1 MERAKK
7 VLTALLICSMCLG
20 NVVPVMAEGDNVS
33 NSDSQEQDSQD
44 NEQVNVDTVG
54 NEDTGT
60 EEYAISE
67 QKLLSNSGDGTLVT
81 NMPEGEQIYITL
93 ADNWDYRWN
102 ANDSGGLNSVIHLD
116 DYTGSNCNFQL
127 YRVSEDGKQTDYYG
141 ISYEGSKRFAD
152 IDGKSKKDGA
162 VLHLYESSNGTN
174 PVKKHDGNPHRQ
186 FAFYYVKTDDYGN
199 QYYYIQNKNSGLW
212 MGYEDTDNNG
222 GPSCGDKIW
231 QTSKENRK
239 LWVVTNCVVP
249 KQGGEVEDL
258 IAYKEGSTTQ
268 REDGVFVSLFKKDT
282 IECVT
287 SYLDSA
293 VNFTN
298 LNFYRMGTNSK
309 MLLKWDEKHS
319 AYEIHYYTDG
329 ENDRGAV
336 WDVEGEGTQ
345 ENADV
350 HLWDCQSKEKNE
362 NTSQLWRF
370 FKQSDGSY
378 KIQNAKTGKFIA
390 YQYDKDDED
399 DEDRKSSGTL
409 KQLDGSEGTFDD
421 KVRKLA
427 YFTIDRFGGTDNPVN
442 FNYSVDWMANIPDD
456 ALLSSVNI
464 PGTHDTGTAS
474 VNFDASGQ
482 ASLSSCQKYFYG
494 EQLNVGAR
502 SFDVRCDATKDDAS
516 LEDVKIIHGNLLTVC
531 HERGTDFKTL
541 TLKSILDDSV
551 RFLKNHP
558 SEALVIMIK
567 KDAGSDIGLTSAM
580 ASFIKNNK
588 EYVWTEVRIPTMG
601 EARGKIVFVRRYDIS
616 DYDYAKDG
624 LEPYWFGIS
633 LTNWDDNQYSDYTY
647 AIPIYN
653 YEDKEIVYV
662 QDAYNEGSSGK
673 IEHIEGTLK
682 QTVGEDSAHEI
693 SKNSWIYNYTS
704 CASGFP
710 LGLTRDINPWMY
722 NGNGSK
728 YFDNRRLGMVMLNF
742 VDGQMSKLVYE
753 TNFREGNF
761 FELKSSPP
769 EVTLTYGDTLG
780 EAELNGGT
788 GNGTWSFDD
797 PNIKPSYHDYVTGTE
812 YTMTFTPYDT
822 DHYRTVSA
830 KVKITNF
837 KKKPVVVTVD
847 DKEMTYGDDTI
858 PEFTYTFDESQLE
871 EGDMVDSLGITMR
884 INPLS
889 SSTGRLRAGTYAI
902 TSTSD
907 SNIYDVQFTKD
918 ETGRNAGSLTV
929 CRRNLG
935 IQWSDTKNLKYTG
948 NPVNVTA
955 TITGVLEGDD
965 CYVEVTGGNKIG
977 PSWNGDVNTPPT
989 QYTATAEVKGDDRLN
1004 YKLPKDDDVYEYKTS
1019 INYYI
1024 RRSDPNTDDYAFP
1037 TKAVMT
1043 YGQKLSEAT
1052 LVGASGEGEFV
1063 FVGKD
1068 TNGNIQRL
1076 DDTVPAAG
1084 EQEYYI
1090 AYIPVDKTLEHATVS
1105 DSKIPVTVSKKTVT
1119 VKAEAK
1125 EKRYGDTMNQS
1136 DLTYTIDADQLVG
1149 SDTKADLAL
1158 TLTAGDGNNQFCDVG
1173 QYQIVKKDCESSNY
1187 EVTVIP
1193 AYLTVSKRKV
1203 GIEWNGQ
1210 AQYTYSGSPVNI
1222 TAQVDL
1228 PDTWPEERK
1237 EECKVVVIGGKRTDA
1252 GSYNAMAIALSNRSN
1267 YMFADSAQKTFAYT
1281 ITKADPSGITF
1292 PTSATITYGQ
1302 TLQQAVFEGGSCEV
1316 PGEFVFADNPAGF
1329 LAVGSNTE
1337 YSVKFVPDDTKNY
1350 NTVDGNDKVPVTV
1363 NPKSLTVGAYN
1374 QYKTY
1379 GDNTPT
1385 LTWYMDESQLVGN
1398 DSAAEFDFELTA
1410 GDGNDKYCDVG
1421 GYSIKIAENG
1431 IKNQNPN
1438 YTINYING
1446 TLKVNPLE
1454 VEIQWSST
1462 TNIKVGD
1469 SGPSATIS
1477 NLVNND
1483 ECQVIVE
1490 YTEGTGP
1497 KGTDKPSWTIELDE
1511 PQRFDATITG
1521 IEGDKKF
1528 NYTLPED
1535 DLQIQYFVRRADA
1548 TDYRMPE
1555 GAVMI
1560 YGQKLSEARL
1570 ILASGEGEFKFVE
1583 NRLSTGDINDTVPDS
1598 AGKHTYMV
1606 KFIPDDINEAPVF
1619 KEISVMVRPKQITV
1633 NALSGEKTYGEKTV
1647 LDFKMDETQLVL
1659 DDTKEDLKLTLTAV
1673 STLGEEQPDGDRTN
1687 SSAGI
1692 YEVRKKEC
1700 KNSNYN
1706 VTVLPAEFCIRQKEV
1721 SLTWSDVSNLVYT
1734 GKPVNVTAKAE
1745 GILDGE
1751 QCIVNVIN
1759 GDKVQP
1765 GTYVAQ
1771 AVSLSNSNYA
1781 LPGDYNQLTKEYTI
1795 QEADNTD
1802 GGSSGSGNSLVG
1814 NDSHRNDDKLSNGI
1828 TFQEA
1833 KDTGEGGSDT
1843 DGGSSD
1849 SDDGLDSNDSH
1860 KNDDKV
1866 SNTSDSIAMKYIVF
1880 IALPVVSAGAAS
1892 IVMLR
1897 KKRHMK

>member
-7 VLTALLICSMCLG
+7 VLAALLICSMCLG

-44 NEQVNVDTVG
+44 NEQVDVDTVG

-60 EEYAISE
+60 EEDNAISE
-67 QKLLSNSGDGTLVT
+67 LKLLGNSGDGTLAT
-81 NMPEGEQIYITL
+81 DMPEGEQIYITL
-93 ADNWDYRWN
+93 ADNTDYRWN
-102 ANDSGGLNSVIHLD
+102 ANGNGSVNSVIHLD

-141 ISYEGSKRFAD
+141 IRYMGTERFAD
-152 IDGKSKKDGA
+152 IDKKSKDDKA
-162 VLHLYESSNGTN
+162 KLHLYETDE
-174 PVKKHDGNPHRQ
+174 KELEDNPHRQ
-186 FAFYYVKTDDYGN
+186 FAFYYVNTDDYGN
-199 QYYYIQNKNSGLW
+199 KYYYIQNKNSGLW
-212 MGYEDTDNNG
+212 MGYEDAKND

-239 LWVVTNCVVP
+239 LWVITNCVVP

-287 SYLDSA
+287 SVGDLAAKY
-293 VNFTN
+293 TN
-298 LNFYRMGTNSK
+298 LHFYRMGTNSK
-309 MLLKWDEKHS
+309 MLLKWDAKHS
-319 AYEIHYYTDG
+319 AYEIRYYTDG
-329 ENDRGAV
+329 ENYREAV
-336 WDVEGEGTQ
+336 WDLESEGAK

-350 HLWDCQSKEKNE
+350 HLWEWESKSKNE

-370 FKQSDGSY
+370 FEQSDGSY

-390 YQYDKDDED
+390 YQYDKDDDEED
-399 DEDRKSSGTL
+399 EDDEEEDEDRKSSGTL
-409 KQLDGSEGTFDD
+409 KQLDGSEGTFGDQ
-421 KVRKLA
+421 VRKLA

-442 FNYSVDWMANIPDD
+442 FNYSVDWMASIPDD

-516 LEDVKIIHGNLLTVC
+516 LEDVKIIHGNLFTVC

-567 KDAGSDIGLTSAM
+567 KDAGSDKGLTSAM

-588 EYVWTEVRIPTMG
+588 EYVWTEGRIPTMG

-616 DYDYAKDG
+616 EYDYRKDG
-624 LEPYWFGIS
+624 LESYWFGID
-633 LTNWDDNQYSDYTY
+633 LTNWDEHQYSDYEY

-653 YEDKEIVYV
+653 FEDKEIVYV

-673 IEHIEGTLK
+673 IRHIEGTLK
-682 QTVGEDSAHEI
+682 QTVGKDPTHEI
-693 SKNSWIYNYTS
+693 PNNSWVYNYTS

-742 VDGQMSKLVYE
+742 VDGQMSRLVYE
-753 TNFREGNF
+753 TNFRKGNF

-769 EVTLTYGDTLG
+769 EVTWTYGDTLG
-780 EAELNGGT
+780 EAELSGGT
-788 GNGTWSFDD
+788 GNGTWSFDN
-797 PNIKPSYHDYVTGTE
+797 PNIKPSYRDYRDGTE
-812 YTMTFTPYDT
+812 YSMTFTPYDT
-822 DHYRTVSA
+822 AHYRTVSA

-837 KKKPVVVTVD
+837 KKKPIQVTVD
-847 DKEMTYGDDTI
+847 DKEMTYGDATI

-871 EGDMVDSLGITMR
+871 EGDTVNSLGITME
-884 INPLS
+884 IDHKLY
-889 SSTGRLRAGTYAI
+889 STTGKLRAGTYAI

-907 SNIYDVQFTKD
+907 SYIYDVQFT
-918 ETGRNAGSLTV
+918 TGSLTV
-929 CRRNLG
+929 RRKNLE
-935 IQWSDTKNLKYTG
+935 IQWSDTKNLVYTG
-948 NPVNVTA
+948 NHVNVTA
-955 TITGVLEGDD
+955 TITGVLEGDV
-965 CYVEVTGGNKIG
+965 CYVKVTGGKEIG
-977 PSWNGDVNTPPT
+977 PSWNAEDPT
-989 QYTATAEVKGDDRLN
+989 NPTRYTATAEVKGDDRFN
-1004 YKLPKDDDVYEYKTS
+1004 YKLPKDDDEDEYKTS

-1024 RRSDPNTDDYAFP
+1024 RRADADDYMFP

-1052 LVGASGEGEFV
+1052 LIGASGEGEFV

-1068 TNGNIQRL
+1068 TNGHIQRL
-1076 DDTVPAAG
+1076 DDEEPAAG

-1090 AYIPVDKTLEHATVS
+1090 AYIPENTEFQHATVS
-1105 DSKIPVTVSKKTVT
+1105 DSKIPVTVSKKSVT
-1119 VKAEAK
+1119 VKANAK
-1125 EKRYGDTMNQS
+1125 EKKYGDTMNQS
-1136 DLTYTIDADQLVG
+1136 DLTYTIDDGQLVG
-1149 SDTKADLAL
+1149 SDTKENLAL
-1158 TLTAGDGNNQFCDVG
+1158 TLTAGDGDDQFCDVG

-1187 EVTVIP
+1187 EVTVVP

-1203 GIEWNGQ
+1203 GITWNGQ
-1210 AQYTYSGSPVNI
+1210 AQYTYNGSPVNI

-1228 PDTWPEERK
+1228 PDTWPEQRK

-1267 YMFADSAQKTFAYT
+1267 YMFADNAQKTFAYT
-1281 ITKADPSGITF
+1281 INKANPSGIIF

-1316 PGEFVFADNPAGF
+1316 PGEFVFTENPAGF
-1329 LAVGSNTE
+1329 LAVRDSGGE
-1337 YSVKFVPDDTKNY
+1337 YSVKFVPDDAKNY
-1350 NTVDGNDKVPVTV
+1350 NTVDGNSKVPVTV
-1363 NPKSLTVGAYN
+1363 NPKSLNVGAYN
-1374 QYKTY
+1374 QNKIY
-1379 GDNTPT
+1379 GDDTPT

-1398 DSAAEFDFELTA
+1398 DSAAEFDIELTA
-1410 GDGNDKYCDVG
+1410 GDGDDKYCNAG
-1421 GYSIKIAENG
+1421 GYPIEIATNG
-1431 IKNQNPN
+1431 IKNQNAN

-1469 SGPSATIS
+1469 SGPSATITNS
-1477 NLVNND
+1477 VNND
-1483 ECQVIVE
+1483 DCQVIVE

-1511 PQRFDATITG
+1511 PQKFDATITG
-1521 IEGDKKF
+1521 LEGDKKF
-1528 NYTLPED
+1528 NYMLPED

-1555 GAVMI
+1555 GAVMT

-1619 KEISVMVRPKQITV
+1619 EEIAVMVRPKQITV

-1659 DDTKEDLKLTLTAV
+1659 DDTKEDLRLTLTAV
-1673 STLGEEQPDGDRTN
+1673 STLGEDQPDGDRTN

-1734 GKPVNVTAKAE
+1734 GKPVSVTAKAE

-1765 GTYVAQ
+1765 GTYIAQ

-1795 QEADNTD
+1795 QEAADTD
-1802 GGSSGSGNSLVG
+1802 GGSSGSGDSLVG

-1833 KDTGEGGSDT
+1833 KNTGEGGSDT
-1843 DGGSSD
+1843 DGESSD
-1849 SDDGLDSNDSH
+1849 ADDGLDGNDSH
-1860 KNDDKV
+1860 KDDDKV
-1866 SNTSDSIAMKYIVF
+1866 SNTSDSVDMKYIMI

-1892 IVMLR
+1892 IVFLR